1 MPTMD
6 DILKEFPLRT
16 REKVKAS
23 WDALPGPVRNELES
37 VLQAL
42 PINPQLLRRLIDL
55 ALSQYKTV
63 SGKKNRIAIVGPAN
77 VGKSTL
83 YNHLIR
89 SKTDQA
95 EVGPLPGTTRIN
107 QEADAGFFSVV
118 DTPGA
123 DAVGEVG
130 ESERQHALAGA
141 RQADFLIIVFDAIQ
155 GVKKTEQELFEE
167 LAEYDKPFLV
177 VLNKIDLVKRSE
189 ERVIAKAAATLNLE
203 PGQIVATNA
212 KAGKNIEQVVL
223 AIAKIDPETI
233 VALSRALPE
242 FRWQLAW
249 GAIVSAAST
258 AGLIGAVPI
267 PFIDFA
273 PLVAVQG
280 AMVLSIA
287 RIYQYE
293 ITLERAKEL
302 VATFGIGFLGRTL
315 FQQLSKLGGLP
326 GDVLA
331 AAIAASTTV
340 AMGYA
345 SIVWFQ
351 KGEKLTSE
359 SLQKMTEDVTDILLK
374 SFKNLGKSRP
384 GKTALRQ
391 AIQNGL
397 ENSTLANQQPDLD
410 PSPLPYP
417 SPTSPNARS
426 HDDDPGQKD
435 RTIE

>member
-1 MPTMD
+1 MSTID
-6 DILKEFPLRT
+6 EVLKEFPPRT
-16 REKVKAS
+16 REKVKAV
-23 WDALPGPVRNELES
+23 WEALPTPLQSELETILKA
-37 VLQAL
+37 V
-42 PINPQLLRRLIDL
+42 PIQPQLLRRLIDI
-55 ALSQYKTV
+55 ALHQYKTV
-63 SGKKNRIAIVGPAN
+63 SGKKNKIAIIGPAN

-83 YNHLIR
+83 YNNLIR

-107 QEADAGFFSVV
+107 QEADAGFFSIV

-130 ESERQHALAGA
+130 EIEKQHALAGA
-141 RQADFLIIVFDAIQ
+141 RQADFLIVVFDAIQ

-167 LAEYDKPFLV
+167 LAEFDKPFLV

-189 ERVIAKAAATLNLE
+189 ERVIAKAASTLNLE

-212 KAGKNIEQVVL
+212 KGGKNIEQVVM
-223 AIAKIDPETI
+223 AIAKVDPETI
-233 VALSRALPE
+233 AALSRALPE

-249 GAIVSAAST
+249 SAIVSSASM
-258 AGLIGAVPI
+258 AGLIGAAPI
-267 PFIDFA
+267 PFVDFA
-273 PLVAVQG
+273 PLIAVQG

-293 ITLERAKEL
+293 ITLKRAKEL
-302 VATFGIGFLGRTL
+302 IVTFGLGFLGRAL
-315 FQQLSKLGGLP
+315 FQELSKLGGLP
-326 GDVLA
+326 GYVLA

-340 AMGYA
+340 VMGYA

-359 SLQKMTEDVTDILLK
+359 SLQKMTKDITDILLK

-384 GKTALRQ
+384 SKTALQQ

-397 ENSTLANQQPDLD
+397 ENSPLAGQQPDLD
-410 PSPLPYP
+410 GSPLPNP
-417 SPTSPNARS
+417 PPTDPNTKS
-426 HDDDPGQKD
+426 S
-435 RTIE
+435 

>member
-1 MPTMD
+1 MSTID
-6 DILKEFPLRT
+6 DILKEFPPRT
-16 REKVKAS
+16 REKIKAA
-23 WDALPGPVRNELES
+23 WEGLPKPVQNEFES
-37 VLQAL
+37 VLKAL
-42 PINPQLLRRLIDL
+42 PINPQLLRRLIDI
-55 ALSQYKTV
+55 ALNQYKTV
-63 SGKKNRIAIVGPAN
+63 SGKKNKIAIIGPAN

-95 EVGPLPGTTRIN
+95 EVGPLPGTTRMN
-107 QEADAGFFSVV
+107 QEADAGFFSIV

-123 DAVGEVG
+123 DAVGDVG
-130 ESERQHALAGA
+130 EIEKQHALNGA

-189 ERVIAKAAATLNLE
+189 ERVIAKAASTLNLE
-203 PGQIVATNA
+203 PSQLVAINA
-212 KAGKNIEQVVL
+212 KDGKNIENVVM

-233 VALSRALPE
+233 AALSQALPE

-249 GAIVSAAST
+249 GAIVGAAST
-258 AGLIGAVPI
+258 SGLIGAVPI
-267 PFIDFA
+267 PFVDFA

-293 ITLERAKEL
+293 INLERAKEL

-326 GDVLA
+326 GYVLA

-340 AMGYA
+340 VMGYA
-345 SIVWFQ
+345 SIIWFQ

-359 SLQKMTEDVTDILLK
+359 SLQRMTKDITEILLK
-374 SFKNLGKSRP
+374 SFKNLGKARP
-384 GKTALRQ
+384 SKTALQQ

-397 ENSTLANQQPDLD
+397 KNSTLASQQPNLD
-410 PSPLPYP
+410 PNPLPDTP
-417 SPTSPNARS
+417 SMDANTESP
-426 HDDDPGQKD
+426 
-435 RTIE
+435 

>member
-1 MPTMD
+1 MSTLD
-6 DILKEFPLRT
+6 DILKEFPPRT
-16 REKVKAS
+16 REKIKAA
-23 WDALPGPVRNELES
+23 WEALPKSVQDELENI
-37 VLQAL
+37 LKAM
-42 PINPQLLRRLIDL
+42 PIPPQLLRRLIDI
-55 ALSQYKTV
+55 ALRQYQAV
-63 SGKKNRIAIVGPAN
+63 AGKKNKIAIIGPAN

-107 QEADAGFFSVV
+107 QEADAGFFSIV

-130 ESERQHALAGA
+130 EIEKQQALDGA
-141 RQADFLIIVFDAIQ
+141 RQADFLIIMFDAIQ

-167 LAEYDKPFLV
+167 LAELDKPFLV

-212 KAGKNIEQVVL
+212 KDGKNIEQVVL
-223 AIAKIDPETI
+223 AIAKIDPEMI
-233 VALSRALPE
+233 AALGRALPE

-249 GAIVSAAST
+249 SAIFSAAST
-258 AGLIGAVPI
+258 AGLIGAIPI
-267 PFIDFA
+267 PLVDFA
-273 PLVAVQG
+273 PLVVVQG

-302 VATFGIGFLGRTL
+302 VVTFGVGFLGRTL
-315 FQQLSKLGGLP
+315 FQELAKLGGIP
-326 GDVLA
+326 GYVLG
-331 AAIAASTTV
+331 AAIAASTTAV
-340 AMGYA
+340 MGYA

-359 SLQKMTEDVTDILLK
+359 ALQKMTKEITDILLE
-374 SFKNLGKSRP
+374 SFKNLGKPRP
-384 GKTALRQ
+384 GKTALQQ

-397 ENSTLANQQPDLD
+397 ENSALASQQPDLD
-410 PSPLPYP
+410 QPPLPS
-417 SPTSPNARS
+417 SPPPTDL
-426 HDDDPGQKD
+426 DDKSL
-435 RTIE
+435 

>member
-1 MPTMD
+1 MSTID
-6 DILKEFPLRT
+6 EILKEFPPRT
-16 REKVKAS
+16 REKVKAA
-23 WDALPGPVRNELES
+23 WEALPKPLQDEFEKVLKS
-37 VLQAL
+37 VT
-42 PINPQLLRRLIDL
+42 IKPQLLRHLIDI
-55 ALSQYKTV
+55 ALRQYKTV
-63 SGKKNRIAIVGPAN
+63 SGKKNKIAIVGPAN

-83 YNHLIR
+83 YNNLIR

-107 QEADAGFFSVV
+107 QEADAGFFSIV

-123 DAVGEVG
+123 DAVGDVG
-130 ESERQHALAGA
+130 EIEKQHALNGA

-167 LAEYDKPFLV
+167 LEEFDKPFLV

-189 ERVIAKAAATLNLE
+189 ERVIAKAASTLSLE
-203 PGQIVATNA
+203 PSQIVATNA
-212 KAGKNIEQVVL
+212 KDGKNIENVVM

-233 VALSRALPE
+233 AALSRALPE

-249 GAIVSAAST
+249 GAIVSSASA
-258 AGLIGAVPI
+258 AGLIGAAPI
-267 PFIDFA
+267 PFVDFA
-273 PLVAVQG
+273 PLVAVQA

-293 ITLERAKEL
+293 INLERAKEL

-326 GDVLA
+326 GYVLA

-351 KGEKLTSE
+351 KGEKLTSD
-359 SLQKMTEDVTDILLK
+359 SLQKMTKDITDVLLK

-384 GKTALRQ
+384 SKAALQQ

-410 PSPLPYP
+410 QDTLSYPPS
-417 SPTSPNARS
+417 T
-426 HDDDPGQKD
+426 DP
-435 RTIE
+435 

>member
-1 MPTMD
+1 MSTID
-6 DILKEFPLRT
+6 DILKEFPPRT
-16 REKVKAS
+16 REKIKAV
-23 WDALPGPVRNELES
+23 WEGLPKPIQSEFES
-37 VLQAL
+37 VLKTL
-42 PINPQLLRRLIDL
+42 PINPQLLRRLIDI

-63 SGKKNRIAIVGPAN
+63 SGKKNKIAIVGPAN

-107 QEADAGFFSVV
+107 QEADAGFFSIV

-123 DAVGEVG
+123 DAVGDVG
-130 ESERQHALAGA
+130 EIEKQHALAGA
-141 RQADFLIIVFDAIQ
+141 QQADFLIIVFDAIQ

-189 ERVIAKAAATLNLE
+189 ERVIAKAASTLNLE
-203 PGQIVATNA
+203 PSQLVATNA
-212 KAGKNIEQVVL
+212 KDGKNIEQVVM

-233 VALSRALPE
+233 AALSRALPE

-249 GAIVSAAST
+249 GAIVSAASA

-267 PFIDFA
+267 PFVDFA

-280 AMVLSIA
+280 TMVLSIA

-326 GDVLA
+326 GYVLA

-340 AMGYA
+340 VMGYA

-359 SLQKMTEDVTDILLK
+359 SLQKMTKDITDVLLK

-384 GKTALRQ
+384 SKNALQQ

-397 ENSTLANQQPDLD
+397 ENSSLASQQPDLD
-410 PSPLPYP
+410 QSPLPDTP
-417 SPTSPNARS
+417 PT
-426 HDDDPGQKD
+426 DPKSS
-435 RTIE
+435 

>member
-1 MPTMD
+1 MSTID
-6 DILKEFPLRT
+6 EILKEFPPRT
-16 REKVKAS
+16 REKIKAI
-23 WDALPGPVRNELES
+23 WDALPKPVQDELES
-37 VLQAL
+37 VLKAL
-42 PINPQLLRRLIDL
+42 PINPQLLRRLIDI

-63 SGKKNRIAIVGPAN
+63 SGKKNKIAIVGPAN

-107 QEADAGFFSVV
+107 QEADAGFFSIV

-123 DAVGEVG
+123 DAVGDVG
-130 ESERQHALAGA
+130 EIEKQQALAGA

-167 LAEYDKPFLV
+167 LAEFDKPFLV

-189 ERVIAKAAATLNLE
+189 NRVIAKAASTLNLE
-203 PGQIVATNA
+203 PSQILATNA
-212 KAGKNIEQVVL
+212 KDGKNIEQVVM

-233 VALSRALPE
+233 AALSRALPK

-249 GAIVSAAST
+249 GSIVGSATT
-258 AGLIGAVPI
+258 AGIIGAVPI
-267 PFIDFA
+267 LLVDFA
-273 PLVAVQG
+273 PLVLVQG

-302 VATFGIGFLGRTL
+302 VATFGVGFLGRTL
-315 FQQLSKLGGLP
+315 FQQLSKLGGIP
-326 GDVLA
+326 GYALA

-340 AMGYA
+340 VMGYA
-345 SIVWFQ
+345 SIVWFE

-359 SLQKMTEDVTDILLK
+359 SLQKMTKDITDILLK

-384 GKTALRQ
+384 SKTALQQ

-397 ENSTLANQQPDLD
+397 ENSTLASQQPDLD
-410 PSPLPYP
+410 QSLLPYP
-417 SPTSPNARS
+417 PSTDSNTKSP
-426 HDDDPGQKD
+426 
-435 RTIE
+435 

>member
-1 MPTMD
+1 MSTID
-6 DILKEFPLRT
+6 DILKEFPPRT
-16 REKVKAS
+16 RKKVKEA
-23 WDALPGPVRNELES
+23 WEALPKPLQDEFEN
-37 VLQAL
+37 VLKAV
-42 PINPQLLRRLIDL
+42 PIQPQLLRRLIDI

-63 SGKKNRIAIVGPAN
+63 SGKKNKIAIVGPAN

-83 YNHLIR
+83 YNNLIR

-107 QEADAGFFSVV
+107 QEADAGFFSIV

-130 ESERQHALAGA
+130 EIEKQHALAGA
-141 RQADFLIIVFDAIQ
+141 RQADFLIVMFDAIQ

-167 LAEYDKPFLV
+167 LAEFDKPFLV

-189 ERVIAKAAATLNLE
+189 DRVIAKAASTLNLE
-203 PGQIVATNA
+203 PGQILATNA
-212 KAGKNIEQVVL
+212 KDGKNIEDVVM

-233 VALSRALPE
+233 AALSRALPE

-249 GAIVSAAST
+249 GAIVSAALT

-267 PFIDFA
+267 PFVDFA

-302 VATFGIGFLGRTL
+302 IVTFGLGFLGRAL
-315 FQQLSKLGGLP
+315 FQELSKLGGIP
-326 GDVLA
+326 GYALA

-340 AMGYA
+340 VMGYA
-345 SIVWFQ
+345 SIAWFQ

-359 SLQKMTEDVTDILLK
+359 SLQKMTKDITDILLT
-374 SFKNLGKSRP
+374 SIKNLGKSRP
-384 GKTALRQ
+384 SKAALQQ
-391 AIQNGL
+391 AIRDGL
-397 ENSTLANQQPDLD
+397 ENSTLASQQPDLD
-410 PSPLPYP
+410 QSPEPYP
-417 SPTSPNARS
+417 PPTGQNA
-426 HDDDPGQKD
+426 KAL
-435 RTIE
+435 

>member
-1 MPTMD
+1 MPTID
-6 DILKEFPLRT
+6 DILKEFPPRT
-16 REKVKAS
+16 REKVKAA
-23 WDALPGPVRNELES
+23 WEALPKPLQEEFENVLKS
-37 VLQAL
+37 V
-42 PINPQLLRRLIDL
+42 PIQPQLLRRLIDM
-55 ALSQYKTV
+55 ALRQYKTA
-63 SGKKNRIAIVGPAN
+63 SGKKNKIAIVGPAN

-83 YNHLIR
+83 YNNLIR

-107 QEADAGFFSVV
+107 QEADAGFFSII

-123 DAVGEVG
+123 DAVGDVG
-130 ESERQHALAGA
+130 EIEKQHALDGA

-167 LAEYDKPFLV
+167 LAEFDKPLLV

-189 ERVIAKAAATLNLE
+189 ERVIAKAASTLNLE

-212 KAGKNIEQVVL
+212 KAGKNIEHVVM

-233 VALSRALPE
+233 AALSRALPE

-258 AGLIGAVPI
+258 AGLIGAVPL
-267 PFIDFA
+267 PLVDFA

-302 VATFGIGFLGRTL
+302 IVTFGLGFLGRAL
-315 FQQLSKLGGLP
+315 FQELSKLGGLP
-326 GDVLA
+326 GYVLA

-340 AMGYA
+340 VMGYA

-359 SLQKMTEDVTDILLK
+359 SLQKMTKDITDILLK

-384 GKTALRQ
+384 SKSALQQ

-397 ENSTLANQQPDLD
+397 EDSTLASQQPDLD
-410 PSPLPYP
+410 QSPLPYP
-417 SPTSPNARS
+417 SPTGPNAKS
-426 HDDDPGQKD
+426 P
-435 RTIE
+435 

>member
-1 MPTMD
+1 MSTID
-6 DILKEFPLRT
+6 EVLSEFSPRT
-16 REKVKAS
+16 REKVKAA
-23 WDALPGPVRNELES
+23 WEALPKPLQDELETILKA
-37 VLQAL
+37 V
-42 PINPQLLRRLIDL
+42 PIQPQLLRRLIDI
-55 ALSQYKTV
+55 ALRQYQTV
-63 SGKKNRIAIVGPAN
+63 SGKKNKITIVGPAN

-107 QEADAGFFSVV
+107 QEADAGFFSIV

-123 DAVGEVG
+123 DAVGDVG
-130 ESERQHALAGA
+130 EIEKQHALTGA

-167 LAEYDKPFLV
+167 LAEFDKPFLV

-203 PGQIVATNA
+203 PSQIVATNA
-212 KAGKNIEQVVL
+212 KDGKNIEHVVM

-233 VALSRALPE
+233 AALSRALPE

-258 AGLIGAVPI
+258 AGLIGAMPL
-267 PFIDFA
+267 PFVDFA

-302 VATFGIGFLGRTL
+302 TITFGLGFLGRAL
-315 FQQLSKLGGLP
+315 FQELSKLGGLP
-326 GDVLA
+326 GYVLA

-340 AMGYA
+340 VMGYA
-345 SIVWFQ
+345 SIVWFE

-359 SLQKMTEDVTDILLK
+359 SLQKMTKDITDILLK
-374 SFKNLGKSRP
+374 SFKGLGKSRP
-384 GKTALRQ
+384 SKTALQQ

-397 ENSTLANQQPDLD
+397 ENSPLASQQPDLGQ
-410 PSPLPYP
+410 SPPPYQP
-417 SPTSPNARS
+417 PTGPNAES
-426 HDDDPGQKD
+426 S
-435 RTIE
+435 

>member
-1 MPTMD
+1 MPTID
-6 DILKEFPLRT
+6 EVLKEFPPST
-16 REKVKAS
+16 REKVKAA
-23 WDALPGPVRNELES
+23 WEALPKPLRDEFENVLKS
-37 VLQAL
+37 V
-42 PINPQLLRRLIDL
+42 PIQPQLLRRLFDM
-55 ALSQYKTV
+55 ALRQYQTV
-63 SGKKNRIAIVGPAN
+63 SGKKNKIAIVGPAN

-83 YNHLIR
+83 YNNLIR
-89 SKTDQA
+89 SKTEQA

-107 QEADAGFFSVV
+107 QEADAGFFSIV

-130 ESERQHALAGA
+130 EIEKQHALAGA

-167 LAEYDKPFLV
+167 LAEFDKPFLV

-203 PGQIVATNA
+203 PSQMVATNA
-212 KAGKNIEQVVL
+212 KDGKNIENVVM
-223 AIAKIDPETI
+223 AIATIDPEI
-233 VALSRALPE
+233 IAALGRALPE

-258 AGLIGAVPI
+258 AALIGAVPI
-267 PFIDFA
+267 PFVDFA
-273 PLVAVQG
+273 PLVTVQG

-302 VATFGIGFLGRTL
+302 IVTFGLGLLGRTL
-315 FQQLSKLGGLP
+315 FQELSKLGGLP
-326 GDVLA
+326 GYVLA

-340 AMGYA
+340 VMGYA

-359 SLQKMTEDVTDILLK
+359 SLQKMTKDITDILLK
-374 SFKNLGKSRP
+374 SIKNLGKSRP
-384 GKTALRQ
+384 SKTALQQ

-397 ENSTLANQQPDLD
+397 KNSTLASQQPDLD
-410 PSPLPYP
+410 QSPPPDPPS
-417 SPTSPNARS
+417 TGPNAKS
-426 HDDDPGQKD
+426 P
-435 RTIE
+435 

>member
-1 MPTMD
+1 M
-6 DILKEFPLRT
+6 LR
-16 REKVKAS
+16 
-23 WDALPGPVRNELES
+23 P
-37 VLQAL
+37 
-42 PINPQLLRRLIDL
+42 LIDI
-55 ALSQYKTV
+55 ALRQYKTV
-63 SGKKNRIAIVGPAN
+63 SGKKNKITIVGPAN
-77 VGKSTL
+77 VGKSTI
-83 YNHLIR
+83 YNNLIC

-107 QEADAGFFSVV
+107 QEADAGFFSIV

-123 DAVGEVG
+123 DAVGDVG
-130 ESERQHALAGA
+130 EIEKQHALAGA
-141 RQADFLIIVFDAIQ
+141 RQADFLIIVFDAIE

-189 ERVIAKAAATLNLE
+189 ERVIAKAASTLNLE

-212 KAGKNIEQVVL
+212 KDGKNIEDVVM

-233 VALSRALPE
+233 AALSRALPE

-249 GAIVSAAST
+249 GAIVSAASA
-258 AGLIGAVPI
+258 AGVIGAVPI
-267 PFIDFA
+267 PFVDFA

-280 AMVLSIA
+280 TMVLSIA

-302 VATFGIGFLGRTL
+302 VVTFGIGFLGRTL

-326 GDVLA
+326 GYVLA

-340 AMGYA
+340 VMGYA

-359 SLQKMTEDVTDILLK
+359 SLQKLTKDITDILLK

-384 GKTALRQ
+384 GKTALQQ

-397 ENSTLANQQPDLD
+397 ENSPLAGQQPDLEQ
-410 PSPLPYP
+410 SLLPYP
-417 SPTSPNARS
+417 PPTGPNTKSP
-426 HDDDPGQKD
+426 
-435 RTIE
+435 

>member
-1 MPTMD
+1 MSTID
-6 DILKEFPLRT
+6 EILKEFPPRT
-16 REKVKAS
+16 REKVKAA
-23 WDALPGPVRNELES
+23 WDALPKPVQDELES
-37 VLQAL
+37 VLKAL
-42 PINPQLLRRLIDL
+42 PINPQLLRRLIDI

-63 SGKKNRIAIVGPAN
+63 SGKKNKIAIVGPAN

-95 EVGPLPGTTRIN
+95 EVGPLPGTTRTN
-107 QEADAGFFSVV
+107 QEADAGFFSII

-123 DAVGEVG
+123 DAVGDVG
-130 ESERQHALAGA
+130 EIEKQHALAGA

-167 LAEYDKPFLV
+167 LAEFDKPFLV

-189 ERVIAKAAATLNLE
+189 NRVIAKAASTLNLE
-203 PGQIVATNA
+203 PSQILATNA
-212 KAGKNIEQVVL
+212 KDGKNIEHVVM

-233 VALSRALPE
+233 AALSRALPE

-249 GAIVSAAST
+249 SAIVRSAIT

-267 PFIDFA
+267 PFVDFA

-287 RIYQYE
+287 RIYQYK

-302 VATFGIGFLGRTL
+302 VVTFGLGFLGRTL
-315 FQQLSKLGGLP
+315 FQQLSKLGGVP
-326 GDVLA
+326 GNILS
-331 AAIAASTTV
+331 AAIAASTTAV
-340 AMGYA
+340 MGYA

-359 SLQKMTEDVTDILLK
+359 ALQKMTKDITDILLK

-384 GKTALRQ
+384 SKTALQQ

-397 ENSTLANQQPDLD
+397 ENSTLASQQPDLD
-410 PSPLPYP
+410 QSSLPYP
-417 SPTSPNARS
+417 PPTDPNAKS
-426 HDDDPGQKD
+426 L
-435 RTIE
+435 

>member
-1 MPTMD
+1 MFTID
-6 DILKEFPLRT
+6 EILKEFPPRT
-16 REKVKAS
+16 REKVKAA
-23 WDALPGPVRNELES
+23 WEALPKPLQDDFENVLKS
-37 VLQAL
+37 V
-42 PINPQLLRRLIDL
+42 PIQPQLFRRLIDI
-55 ALSQYKTV
+55 ALRQYKTV
-63 SGKKNRIAIVGPAN
+63 SGKKNKIAIVGPAN

-83 YNHLIR
+83 YNNLIR

-95 EVGPLPGTTRIN
+95 EVGPLPGTTRVN
-107 QEADAGFFSVV
+107 QEADAGFFSIV

-130 ESERQHALAGA
+130 ETEKKHALDGA

-167 LAEYDKPFLV
+167 LAEFDKPFLV

-189 ERVIAKAAATLNLE
+189 GRVIAKAASTLNLE
-203 PGQIVATNA
+203 PNQIVATNA
-212 KAGKNIEQVVL
+212 KDGKNVEHVVM

-233 VALSRALPE
+233 ASLSQALPE

-249 GAIVSAAST
+249 GAIVSAASA

-267 PFIDFA
+267 PFVDFA

-280 AMVLSIA
+280 TMVLSIA

-302 VATFGIGFLGRTL
+302 VVTFGIGFLGRTL
-315 FQQLSKLGGLP
+315 FQQLSKLGGIP
-326 GDVLA
+326 GYVLA

-340 AMGYA
+340 VMGYA

-359 SLQKMTEDVTDILLK
+359 SLQRMTKDITDVLLK
-374 SFKNLGKSRP
+374 AFKNLGKSRP
-384 GKTALRQ
+384 SKTALQQ
-391 AIQNGL
+391 AIQSGL
-397 ENSTLANQQPDLD
+397 ENSTLASQQPDID
-410 PSPLPYP
+410 QPPLPYP
-417 SPTSPNARS
+417 PPTDPNTKSP
-426 HDDDPGQKD
+426 
-435 RTIE
+435 

>member
-1 MPTMD
+1 MSTID
-6 DILKEFPLRT
+6 DILKEFPPRT
-16 REKVKAS
+16 REKIKAA
-23 WDALPGPVRNELES
+23 WEGLPKPIQNEFES
-37 VLQAL
+37 VLKAL
-42 PINPQLLRRLIDL
+42 PINPQLLRRLIDI
-55 ALSQYKTV
+55 ALNQYKTV
-63 SGKKNRIAIVGPAN
+63 SGKKNKIAIIGPAN

-95 EVGPLPGTTRIN
+95 EVGPLPGTTRMN
-107 QEADAGFFSVV
+107 QEADAGFFSIV

-123 DAVGEVG
+123 DAVGDVG
-130 ESERQHALAGA
+130 ELEKQHALNGA

-189 ERVIAKAAATLNLE
+189 ERVIAKAASTLNLE
-203 PGQIVATNA
+203 PSQLVAINA
-212 KAGKNIEQVVL
+212 KDGKNIENVVM

-233 VALSRALPE
+233 AALSRALPE

-249 GAIVSAAST
+249 GAIVGAAST
-258 AGLIGAVPI
+258 SGLIGAVPI
-267 PFIDFA
+267 PFVDFA

-293 ITLERAKEL
+293 INLERAKEL

-326 GDVLA
+326 GYVLA

-340 AMGYA
+340 VMGYA

-359 SLQKMTEDVTDILLK
+359 SLQRMTKDITEILLK
-374 SFKNLGKSRP
+374 SFKNLGKARP
-384 GKTALRQ
+384 SKTALQQ

-397 ENSTLANQQPDLD
+397 ENSTLASQQPNLD
-410 PSPLPYP
+410 QDPLPDTPPTDSKP
-417 SPTSPNARS
+417 S
-426 HDDDPGQKD
+426 
-435 RTIE
+435 

>member
-1 MPTMD
+1 MSTID
-6 DILKEFPLRT
+6 EILKEFPPRT
-16 REKVKAS
+16 REKVKAA
-23 WDALPGPVRNELES
+23 WEALPKPIQVEFENALKS
-37 VLQAL
+37 V
-42 PINPQLLRRLIDL
+42 PIQPQLLRRLIDI
-55 ALSQYKTV
+55 ALNQYKTV
-63 SGKKNRIAIVGPAN
+63 SGKKNKIAIVGPAN

-83 YNHLIR
+83 YNNLIR

-107 QEADAGFFSVV
+107 QEADAGFFSIV

-130 ESERQHALAGA
+130 EIEKQQALAGA

-167 LAEYDKPFLV
+167 LAEFDKPFLV

-203 PGQIVATNA
+203 PDQIMATNA
-212 KAGKNIEQVVL
+212 KDGKNIERVVT
-223 AIAKIDPETI
+223 AIAKTDPETI
-233 VALSRALPE
+233 AALSQAMPE

-249 GAIVSAAST
+249 SAIVGAAST

-267 PFIDFA
+267 PFVDFA

-302 VATFGIGFLGRTL
+302 VVTFGLGFLGRTL
-315 FQQLSKLGGLP
+315 FQQLSKLGGIP
-326 GDVLA
+326 GYVLA

-340 AMGYA
+340 VMGYA

-359 SLQKMTEDVTDILLK
+359 SLQKMTKDITDILLN

-384 GKTALRQ
+384 GKTALQQ

-397 ENSTLANQQPDLD
+397 ENSKLASQQPDLAQA
-410 PSPLPYP
+410 PLPP
-417 SPTSPNARS
+417 ATDPDVRPNAG
-426 HDDDPGQKD
+426 DEQKD
-435 RTIE
+435 KTKES

>member
-1 MPTMD
+1 MSTID
-6 DILKEFPLRT
+6 EILKEFSPRT
-16 REKVKAS
+16 RKKVKAA
-23 WDALPGPVRNELES
+23 WEALPEPIQNELETI
-37 VLQAL
+37 LKDL
-42 PINPQLLRRLIDL
+42 PIQPKLLRRLFDI
-55 ALSQYKTV
+55 ALRQYQTV
-63 SGKKNRIAIVGPAN
+63 SGKKNKIAIIGPAN

-83 YNHLIR
+83 YNNLIR

-107 QEADAGFFSVV
+107 QEADAGFFSIV

-130 ESERQHALAGA
+130 EIERQHALVGA
-141 RQADFLIIVFDAIQ
+141 KQADFLIIVFDAIQ

-167 LAEYDKPFLV
+167 LAEFDKPYLV
-177 VLNKIDLVKRSE
+177 ILNKIDLVKRSE

-203 PGQIVATNA
+203 PSQMVATDA
-212 KAGKNIEQVVL
+212 KAGKNIERVVT

-233 VALSRALPE
+233 AALSRALPE

-258 AGLIGAVPI
+258 AGLVGAA
-267 PFIDFA
+267 PFPFVDLA
-273 PLVAVQG
+273 PLLVVQG

-302 VATFGIGFLGRTL
+302 VVTFGIGFLGRSL
-315 FQQLSKLGGLP
+315 FQELSKLGGLP
-326 GDVLA
+326 GYVLA

-340 AMGYA
+340 VMGYA

-359 SLQKMTEDVTDILLK
+359 SLQKMTQDITEVLLK

-384 GKTALRQ
+384 SKIALQQ

-397 ENSTLANQQPDLD
+397 ENSTLASQQPDLD
-410 PSPLPYP
+410 QSPLPDRP
-417 SPTSPNARS
+417 STGPNAKS
-426 HDDDPGQKD
+426 P
-435 RTIE
+435 

>member
-1 MPTMD
+1 MPTID
-6 DILKEFPLRT
+6 EVLKEFPPST
-16 REKVKAS
+16 REKVKAA
-23 WDALPGPVRNELES
+23 WEALPKPLRDEFENVLKS
-37 VLQAL
+37 V
-42 PINPQLLRRLIDL
+42 PIQPQLLRRLFDI
-55 ALSQYKTV
+55 ALHQYQTV
-63 SGKKNRIAIVGPAN
+63 SGKKNKIAIVGPAN

-83 YNHLIR
+83 YNNLIR
-89 SKTDQA
+89 SKTEQA

-107 QEADAGFFSVV
+107 QEADAGFFSIV

-130 ESERQHALAGA
+130 EIEKQHALAGA

-167 LAEYDKPFLV
+167 LAEFDKPFLV

-203 PGQIVATNA
+203 PSQMVATNA
-212 KAGKNIEQVVL
+212 KDGKNIENVVM
-223 AIAKIDPETI
+223 AIATIDPEI
-233 VALSRALPE
+233 IGALGRALPE

-258 AGLIGAVPI
+258 AALIGAVPI
-267 PFIDFA
+267 PFVDFA
-273 PLVAVQG
+273 PLVTVQG

-302 VATFGIGFLGRTL
+302 VVTFGLGFLGRTL
-315 FQQLSKLGGLP
+315 FQELSKLGGIP
-326 GDVLA
+326 GYVLA

-340 AMGYA
+340 VMGYA

-359 SLQKMTEDVTDILLK
+359 SLQKMTKDITDILLK
-374 SFKNLGKSRP
+374 SIKNLGKSRP
-384 GKTALRQ
+384 SKTALQQ

-397 ENSTLANQQPDLD
+397 KNSTLASQQPDLD
-410 PSPLPYP
+410 QSPPPDPPS
-417 SPTSPNARS
+417 TGPNAKS
-426 HDDDPGQKD
+426 P
-435 RTIE
+435 

>member
-1 MPTMD
+1 MPTID
-6 DILKEFPLRT
+6 DILKEFSPRT
-16 REKVKAS
+16 REKVKAA
-23 WDALPGPVRNELES
+23 WEALPKPLQDEFENVLKS
-37 VLQAL
+37 V
-42 PINPQLLRRLIDL
+42 PIQPQLLRRLIDI
-55 ALSQYKTV
+55 ALRQYQIV
-63 SGKKNRIAIVGPAN
+63 YGKKNKIAIVGPAN

-83 YNHLIR
+83 YNNLIR

-95 EVGPLPGTTRIN
+95 EVGPLPGTTRVN
-107 QEADAGFFSVV
+107 QEADAGFFSII

-130 ESERQHALAGA
+130 EIEKQHALAGA
-141 RQADFLIIVFDAIQ
+141 RQADFLIIMFDAIQ

-167 LAEYDKPFLV
+167 LVEFDKPFLV

-189 ERVIAKAAATLNLE
+189 ERVIAKAASTLNLE
-203 PGQIVATNA
+203 PSQIVATNA
-212 KAGKNIEQVVL
+212 KAGKNVENVVM

-233 VALSRALPE
+233 AALSRALPE

-249 GAIVSAAST
+249 GTIVSAATT
-258 AGLIGAVPI
+258 AGVIGAVPI
-267 PFIDFA
+267 PFVDFA

-302 VATFGIGFLGRTL
+302 VVTFGLGFLGRTL
-315 FQQLSKLGGLP
+315 FQQLSKLGGIP
-326 GDVLA
+326 GDILA

-340 AMGYA
+340 VMGYA

-359 SLQKMTEDVTDILLK
+359 SLQKMTKDITDILLK
-374 SFKNLGKSRP
+374 SIKNLGKSRP
-384 GKTALRQ
+384 SKTALQQ

-397 ENSTLANQQPDLD
+397 ENSTLASQQPDLD
-410 PSPLPYP
+410 QSPLPDPP
-417 SPTSPNARS
+417 STGPNAKS
-426 HDDDPGQKD
+426 P
-435 RTIE
+435 

>member
-1 MPTMD
+1 MSTID
-6 DILKEFPLRT
+6 DILKEFPPRT
-16 REKVKAS
+16 REKINAA
-23 WDALPGPVRNELES
+23 WEGLPKPIQNEFES
-37 VLQAL
+37 VLKAL
-42 PINPQLLRRLIDL
+42 PINPQLLRRLIDI
-55 ALSQYKTV
+55 ALNQYKTV
-63 SGKKNRIAIVGPAN
+63 SGKKNKIAIIGPAN

-95 EVGPLPGTTRIN
+95 EVGPLPGTTRMN
-107 QEADAGFFSVV
+107 QEADAGFFSIV

-123 DAVGEVG
+123 DAVGDVG
-130 ESERQHALAGA
+130 ELEKQHALNGA

-189 ERVIAKAAATLNLE
+189 ERVIAKAASTLNLE
-203 PGQIVATNA
+203 PSQLVAINA
-212 KAGKNIEQVVL
+212 KDGKNIENVVM

-233 VALSRALPE
+233 AALSRALPE

-249 GAIVSAAST
+249 GAIVGAAST
-258 AGLIGAVPI
+258 SGLIGAVPI
-267 PFIDFA
+267 PFVDFA

-293 ITLERAKEL
+293 INLERAKEL

-326 GDVLA
+326 GYVLA

-340 AMGYA
+340 VMGYA

-359 SLQKMTEDVTDILLK
+359 SLQRMTKDITEILLK
-374 SFKNLGKSRP
+374 SFKNLGKARP
-384 GKTALRQ
+384 SKTALQQ

-397 ENSTLANQQPDLD
+397 ENSTLASQQPNLD
-410 PSPLPYP
+410 QDPLPDTPPTDSKP
-417 SPTSPNARS
+417 S
-426 HDDDPGQKD
+426 
-435 RTIE
+435 

>member
-1 MPTMD
+1 MSTID
-6 DILKEFPLRT
+6 EVLKEFSPRT
-16 REKVKAS
+16 RKKVKAV
-23 WDALPGPVRNELES
+23 WEALPES
-37 VLQAL
+37 IQDQFETILKAV
-42 PINPQLLRRLIDL
+42 PIQPQLLRRLINI
-55 ALSQYKTV
+55 ALHQYQTV
-63 SGKKNRIAIVGPAN
+63 SGKKNKIVIVGPAN

-83 YNHLIR
+83 YNNLIR

-95 EVGPLPGTTRIN
+95 EVGPLPGTTRTN
-107 QEADAGFFSVV
+107 QEADAGFFSIV

-130 ESERQHALAGA
+130 EIEKEHALAGA
-141 RQADFLIIVFDAIQ
+141 KEADFLIIVFDAIQ

-167 LAEYDKPFLV
+167 LAEFDKPFLV

-203 PGQIVATNA
+203 PSQIVATNA

-223 AIAKIDPETI
+223 AVAKTDPETI
-233 VALSRALPE
+233 AALSRALPE

-249 GAIVSAAST
+249 GTIVNAAST

-267 PFIDFA
+267 PFVDFA
-273 PLVAVQG
+273 PLAAIQG

-287 RIYQYE
+287 RIYQYK

-302 VATFGIGFLGRTL
+302 VVTFGLGFLGRTL

-326 GDVLA
+326 GYVLA

-340 AMGYA
+340 VMGYA

-359 SLQKMTEDVTDILLK
+359 SLQKMTKDITDILLK

-384 GKTALRQ
+384 SKTALQQ

-397 ENSTLANQQPDLD
+397 ENSTLASQQPDFGQ
-410 PSPLPYP
+410 SPLPYP
-417 SPTSPNARS
+417 PPTGPNAKS
-426 HDDDPGQKD
+426 
-435 RTIE
+435 T

>member
-1 MPTMD
+1 MSTID
-6 DILKEFPLRT
+6 EVLKEFPPRT
-16 REKVKAS
+16 REKVKAA
-23 WDALPGPVRNELES
+23 WEVLPKDIQDELETILKA
-37 VLQAL
+37 V
-42 PINPQLLRRLIDL
+42 PIQPQLLRRLIDI
-55 ALSQYKTV
+55 ALHQYKTV
-63 SGKKNRIAIVGPAN
+63 SGKKNKIAIVGPAN

-83 YNHLIR
+83 YNNLIR

-107 QEADAGFFSVV
+107 QEADAGFFSIV

-123 DAVGEVG
+123 DAVGDVG
-130 ESERQHALAGA
+130 EIEKQHALAGA

-167 LAEYDKPFLV
+167 LEEFDKPFLV

-212 KAGKNIEQVVL
+212 KDGKNIEHVVM

-233 VALSRALPE
+233 AALSRALPQ
-242 FRWQLAW
+242 FRWKLAL
-249 GAIVSAAST
+249 GAIVSAATT
-258 AGLIGAVPI
+258 AGLIGFVPI
-267 PFIDFA
+267 PFVDFA

-280 AMVLSIA
+280 TMVLSIA

-302 VATFGIGFLGRTL
+302 VVTFGLGFLGRTL
-315 FQQLSKLGGLP
+315 FQQFSKLGGVP
-326 GDVLA
+326 GNILS
-331 AAIAASTTV
+331 AAIAASTTAV
-340 AMGYA
+340 MGYA

-359 SLQKMTEDVTDILLK
+359 ALQKMTKDITDILLK
-374 SFKNLGKSRP
+374 SLKNLGKSRP
-384 GKTALRQ
+384 SKTALQQ

-397 ENSTLANQQPDLD
+397 ENSPLAGQQPDLD
-410 PSPLPYP
+410 QSPLPYP
-417 SPTSPNARS
+417 PLTSPNAKS
-426 HDDDPGQKD
+426 P
-435 RTIE
+435 

>member
-1 MPTMD
+1 MPTID
-6 DILKEFPLRT
+6 EVLKEFPPRT
-16 REKVKAS
+16 QEKIKAA
-23 WDALPGPVRNELES
+23 WEALPKPLQDEFENVLKS
-37 VLQAL
+37 V
-42 PINPQLLRRLIDL
+42 PIQPQLLRRLIDI
-55 ALSQYKTV
+55 ALRQYKTV
-63 SGKKNRIAIVGPAN
+63 SGEKNKIAIVGPAN

-83 YNHLIR
+83 YNNLIR

-95 EVGPLPGTTRIN
+95 EVGPLPGTTRVN
-107 QEADAGFFSVV
+107 QEADAGFFSIV

-123 DAVGEVG
+123 DAVGDVG
-130 ESERQHALAGA
+130 EIEKQHALAGA

-167 LAEYDKPFLV
+167 LAEFDKPFLLI
-177 VLNKIDLVKRSE
+177 LNKIDLVKRSE
-189 ERVIAKAAATLNLE
+189 ERVIAKVASTLNLE
-203 PGQIVATNA
+203 PSQIVATNA
-212 KAGKNIEQVVL
+212 KDGKNIENVVM

-233 VALSRALPE
+233 AAMSRALPE

-249 GAIVSAAST
+249 GAIVSAAS
-258 AGLIGAVPI
+258 ASGLIGAVPI
-267 PFIDFA
+267 PFVDFA

-280 AMVLSIA
+280 TMVLSIA

-293 ITLERAKEL
+293 INLERAKEL

-326 GDVLA
+326 GYVLA

-340 AMGYA
+340 VMGYA

-359 SLQKMTEDVTDILLK
+359 SLQRMTKDITEILLK

-384 GKTALRQ
+384 SKTALQQ

-397 ENSTLANQQPDLD
+397 ENSTLASQQPDLD
-410 PSPLPYP
+410 QDTLPNYP
-417 SPTSPNARS
+417 PPTDPN
-426 HDDDPGQKD
+426 
-435 RTIE
+435 

>member
-1 MPTMD
+1 MSTID
-6 DILKEFPLRT
+6 EILKEFSPRT
-16 REKVKAS
+16 QKHIRTAWE
-23 WDALPGPVRNELES
+23 ALPKPIQDELES
-37 VLQAL
+37 VLKAV
-42 PINPQLLRRLIDL
+42 PIQPQLLKRLIGI
-55 ALSQYKTV
+55 ALHQYKTV
-63 SGKKNRIAIVGPAN
+63 SGKKNKIAIVGPAN

-83 YNHLIR
+83 YNNLIR

-95 EVGPLPGTTRIN
+95 EVGPLPGTTRTN
-107 QEADAGFFSVV
+107 QEADAGFFSIV

-130 ESERQHALAGA
+130 EIEKQHALAGA
-141 RQADFLIIVFDAIQ
+141 RQANFLIVVFDAIQ

-167 LAEYDKPFLV
+167 LAELDKPFLV

-203 PGQIVATNA
+203 PNQIVATNA
-212 KAGKNIEQVVL
+212 KDGKNIEHVVM

-233 VALSRALPE
+233 AALSRALPE

-258 AGLIGAVPI
+258 AGLIGAVPL
-267 PFIDFA
+267 PLVDFA
-273 PLVAVQG
+273 PLVVVQG

-302 VATFGIGFLGRTL
+302 IVTFGLGFLGRAL
-315 FQQLSKLGGLP
+315 FQELSKLGGIP
-326 GDVLA
+326 GYVLA

-340 AMGYA
+340 VMGYA

-359 SLQKMTEDVTDILLK
+359 SLQKMTKDITNILLK

-384 GKTALRQ
+384 SKTALQQ

-397 ENSTLANQQPDLD
+397 ENSTLASQQPD
-410 PSPLPYP
+410 PEQSPIPYP
-417 SPTSPNARS
+417 PPT
-426 HDDDPGQKD
+426 DPDAKSL
-435 RTIE
+435 

>member
-1 MPTMD
+1 MSTID
-6 DILKEFPLRT
+6 DILKEFPPRT
-16 REKVKAS
+16 REKVKAA
-23 WDALPGPVRNELES
+23 WEALPKPVQDELES
-37 VLQAL
+37 VLKAL
-42 PINPQLLRRLIDL
+42 PINPQLLRRLIDI

-63 SGKKNRIAIVGPAN
+63 SGNKNKIAIVGPAN

-83 YNHLIR
+83 YNNLIR

-107 QEADAGFFSVV
+107 QEADAGFFSIV

-123 DAVGEVG
+123 DAVGDVG
-130 ESERQHALAGA
+130 ELEKQHALAGA

-167 LAEYDKPFLV
+167 LAEFDKPFLV

-189 ERVIAKAAATLNLE
+189 ARVIAKAAATLNLE
-203 PGQIVATNA
+203 PSQIVATNA
-212 KAGKNIEQVVL
+212 KDGKNIERVVM

-233 VALSRALPE
+233 AALSRALPE
-242 FRWQLAW
+242 FRWRLAW
-249 GAIVSAAST
+249 GAIVGAATT

-267 PFIDFA
+267 PFVDFA

-287 RIYQYE
+287 RIYQYK
-293 ITLERAKEL
+293 ITPERAKEL
-302 VATFGIGFLGRTL
+302 VVTFGLGFLGRTL
-315 FQQLSKLGGLP
+315 FQQLSKLGGIP
-326 GDVLA
+326 GDILA

-340 AMGYA
+340 VMGYA
-345 SIVWFQ
+345 SIVWFE

-359 SLQKMTEDVTDILLK
+359 SLQKMTKDITDILLK
-374 SFKNLGKSRP
+374 SLKNLGKSRP
-384 GKTALRQ
+384 SKTALQQ

-397 ENSTLANQQPDLD
+397 ENSTLASQQPDLD
-410 PSPLPYP
+410 HSLLPYP
-417 SPTSPNARS
+417 PPTDPNAKS
-426 HDDDPGQKD
+426 L
-435 RTIE
+435 

>member
-1 MPTMD
+1 MSSID
-6 DILKEFPLRT
+6 EILKEFPPRT
-16 REKVKAS
+16 REQLKAV
-23 WDALPGPVRNELES
+23 WEALPENIQDEFETLLYAV
-37 VLQAL
+37 
-42 PINPQLLRRLIDL
+42 PIQPQLLSRLIDI
-55 ALSQYKTV
+55 ASHQYKTV
-63 SGKKNRIAIVGPAN
+63 SGKKNKIAIVGPAN

-83 YNHLIR
+83 YNSLIR
-89 SKTDQA
+89 SKTDKA

-107 QEADAGFFSVV
+107 QEADAGFFSIL

-130 ESERQHALAGA
+130 ESEKQHALAGA

-167 LAEYDKPFLV
+167 LTEFDKPFLI
-177 VLNKIDLVKRSE
+177 VLNKIDLVKRFE
-189 ERVIAKAAATLNLE
+189 ERVIAKAASTLNLE

-212 KAGKNIEQVVL
+212 KDGKNIERVVM
-223 AIAKIDPETI
+223 AIAKTDPETI
-233 VALSRALPE
+233 AALSRALPE

-249 GAIVSAAST
+249 GAIVRAATT
-258 AGLIGAVPI
+258 AGVIGAVPI

-273 PLVAVQG
+273 PLIAVQG

-302 VATFGIGFLGRTL
+302 VVTFGFGFLGRTL
-315 FQQLSKLGGLP
+315 FQQLSKIAGIP
-326 GDVLA
+326 GYVLA
-331 AAIAASTTV
+331 AVIAASTTV
-340 AMGYA
+340 VMGYA
-345 SIVWFQ
+345 SIDWFQ

-359 SLQKMTEDVTDILLK
+359 SLQKMNKDISNILLK

-384 GKTALRQ
+384 GKTDLQQ

-397 ENSTLANQQPDLD
+397 ENSTLASPQPDLD
-410 PSPLPYP
+410 QSPLPYP
-417 SPTSPNARS
+417 PHTDLDAKT
-426 HDDDPGQKD
+426 Q
-435 RTIE
+435 

>member
-1 MPTMD
+1 MPTID
-6 DILKEFPLRT
+6 DILKEFPPRT
-16 REKVKAS
+16 REKVKTA
-23 WDALPGPVRNELES
+23 WEALPKSLQDEFENVLKS
-37 VLQAL
+37 V
-42 PINPQLLRRLIDL
+42 PIQPQLLRRLIDI
-55 ALSQYKTV
+55 ALRQYKTV
-63 SGKKNRIAIVGPAN
+63 SGKKNKIAIVGPAN

-83 YNHLIR
+83 YNNLIR

-107 QEADAGFFSVV
+107 QEADAGFFSII

-123 DAVGEVG
+123 DAVGDVG
-130 ESERQHALAGA
+130 EIEKQHALDGA
-141 RQADFLIIVFDAIQ
+141 KQADFLIIVFDAIQ

-167 LAEYDKPFLV
+167 LAEFDKPFLV

-189 ERVIAKAAATLNLE
+189 GRVIAKAASTLNLE
-203 PGQIVATNA
+203 PSQIVATNA
-212 KAGKNIEQVVL
+212 KDGKNIEHVVM

-233 VALSRALPE
+233 TALSRALPE

-249 GAIVSAAST
+249 GAIVSAASA

-267 PFIDFA
+267 PFVDFA

-280 AMVLSIA
+280 TMVLSIA

-302 VATFGIGFLGRTL
+302 VVTFGIGFLGRTL

-326 GDVLA
+326 GYVLA

-340 AMGYA
+340 VMGYA

-359 SLQKMTEDVTDILLK
+359 SLQRMTKDITEILLK

-384 GKTALRQ
+384 SKTALQQ

-397 ENSTLANQQPDLD
+397 ENSTLASQQPDLD
-410 PSPLPYP
+410 QSPLPYP
-417 SPTSPNARS
+417 PPTGPNAKS
-426 HDDDPGQKD
+426 P
-435 RTIE
+435 

>member
-1 MPTMD
+1 MPTID
-6 DILKEFPLRT
+6 DILKEFPPRT
-16 REKVKAS
+16 REKIKTA
-23 WDALPGPVRNELES
+23 WEALPKPLQDEFENVLKS
-37 VLQAL
+37 V
-42 PINPQLLRRLIDL
+42 PIQPQLLRRLIDI
-55 ALSQYKTV
+55 ALRQYKTV
-63 SGKKNRIAIVGPAN
+63 SGEKNKIAIVGPAN

-83 YNHLIR
+83 YNNLIR

-95 EVGPLPGTTRIN
+95 EVGPLPGTTRVN
-107 QEADAGFFSVV
+107 QEADAGFFSIV

-123 DAVGEVG
+123 DAVGDVG
-130 ESERQHALAGA
+130 EIEKQHALAGA

-167 LAEYDKPFLV
+167 LAEFDKPFLFI
-177 VLNKIDLVKRSE
+177 LNKIDLVKRSE
-189 ERVIAKAAATLNLE
+189 ERVIAKVASTLNLE
-203 PGQIVATNA
+203 PSQIVATNA
-212 KAGKNIEQVVL
+212 KDGKNIENVVM

-233 VALSRALPE
+233 AAMSRALPE

-249 GAIVSAAST
+249 GAIVSAAS
-258 AGLIGAVPI
+258 ASGLIGAVPI
-267 PFIDFA
+267 PFVDFA

-280 AMVLSIA
+280 TMVLSIA

-293 ITLERAKEL
+293 INLERAKEL

-326 GDVLA
+326 GYVLA

-340 AMGYA
+340 VMGYA

-359 SLQKMTEDVTDILLK
+359 SLQRMTKDITEILLK

-384 GKTALRQ
+384 SKTALQQ

-397 ENSTLANQQPDLD
+397 ENSTLASQQPDLD
-410 PSPLPYP
+410 QDTLPNYP
-417 SPTSPNARS
+417 PPTDPN
-426 HDDDPGQKD
+426 
-435 RTIE
+435 